1 MKKNQYDPS
10 INLGIVVKFSFQY
23 QADLSEL
30 VTSIP
35 PKIFRKSEIFC
46 WFHFRMISEE

>member
-23 QADLSEL
+23 QANLSEL
-30 VTSIP
+30 VNFYSP
-35 PKIFRKSEIFC
+35 
-46 WFHFRMISEE
+46 